1 MEKTPLTEQ
10 FDIVIAGGGHNGLVA
25 GCYLAKAGL
34 KVCVVEKNDK
44 VGGGVM
50 TRELT
55 VPGFKHDVC
64 SVAHTLLQANPLLR
78 NDELQLKSK
87 FGLQY
92 INPDK
97 MTAIFYDDGTTLEF
111 YTDLER
117 TAQAIAKFSQKDA
130 DAYRRFNCEVFQ
142 NLDMMVMGMFHAP
155 PNAGAQAVMMEQSLV
170 GQSLMRTQSMS
181 AWDFICEW
189 FEHPKIRIA
198 LARYASE
205 AMMNPFNNGTG
216 FGFYI
221 ILPFMHRYGVGI
233 PVGGSGAFADKLR
246 ECFESHGGTVRVD
259 APVKQMRMDG
269 SKVSGVVL
277 ESGEEIIA
285 RKGVISTMHVR
296 QVFPHMVPGASLP
309 EGFEPRIRGLKPNS
323 FQPFNLHLALHEA
336 PQYKVGPA
344 VDDFFWVERSHS
356 DWEAFARAFSD
367 LEYGIPRRDFIAY
380 VMQDVYDKTRAP
392 EGKRVLNMY
401 GFAPY
406 NVKGGAQKWDEI
418 GKEVAHGFLDDLRQL
433 TTNMGDDNIIGFSW
447 YTPLDIERHNNAM
460 IGADILHFGSYN
472 WQIAGSRP
480 APGYGQ
486 YKSPVAGLYLAG
498 ASTHPGGGVTAASG
512 RNAAQVVLEDL
523 GIDFDSLIE
532 N

>member
-1 MEKTPLTEQ
+1 MSETY
-10 FDIVIAGGGHNGLVA
+10 DIVVAGGGHNGLVA
-25 GCYLAKAGL
+25 ACYLSMAGL

-78 NDELQLKSK
+78 NDELKLKSK
-87 FGLQY
+87 FGLKY

-117 TAQAIAKFSQKDA
+117 TCEAIAKFSVKDSE
-130 DAYRRFNCEVFQ
+130 AYRRFNHQVFQ
-142 NLDMMVMGMFHAP
+142 NLDMMVMGMFHTP
-155 PNAGAQAVMMEQSLV
+155 PSASTQAVMMEQSAV
-170 GQSLMRTQSMS
+170 GQDLMRTMNVS
-181 AWDFICEW
+181 AWDLIDEW
-189 FEHPKIRIA
+189 FENDKVKIA

-205 AMMNPFNNGTG
+205 SMMNPFDNGTG

-221 ILPFMHRYGVGI
+221 ILPLMHRYGVGI
-233 PVGGSGAFADKLR
+233 PVGGSGVFADKLR
-246 ECFESHGGTVRVD
+246 ECAESHGAVIKTDSPIRQFKMSG
-259 APVKQMRMDG
+259 Q
-269 SKVSGVVL
+269 KVVGVEL
-277 ESGEEIIA
+277 EAGGEILA
-285 RKGVISTMHVR
+285 KKGVISTLHAKQM
-296 QVFPHMVPGASLP
+296 FPKMVPGVTLP
-309 EGFEPRIRGLKPNS
+309 EGFEARIRTLKHSN
-323 FQPFNLHLALHEA
+323 FQPFNMHVALHEA
-336 PQYKVGPA
+336 PIYKVGPA

-356 DWEAFARAFSD
+356 NPEEFARAFRD

-380 VMQDVYDKTRAP
+380 VTQDTYDKTRAP

-401 GFAPY
+401 AFAPY
-406 NVKGGAQKWDEI
+406 NLKDGGPQKWDEI
-418 GKEVAHGFLDDLRQL
+418 GKEVAYGFLEDLRKL

-447 YTPLDIERHNNAM
+447 MTPLDIERHNNAM
-460 IGADILHFGSYN
+460 IGADIVHFGSYN
-472 WQIAGSRP
+472 WQIGGNRP

-486 YKSPVAGLYLAG
+486 YKSPVEGLYMAG

-512 RNAAQVVLEDL
+512 RNVARVVMEEL
-523 GIDFDSLIE
+523 GLDFDKLIGE
-532 N
+532 

>member
-1 MEKTPLTEQ
+1 MSET
-10 FDIVIAGGGHNGLVA
+10 FDIVVAGGGHNGLVA
-25 GCYLAKAGL
+25 ACYLQKAGL

-78 NDELQLKSK
+78 NDELELKSK
-87 FGLQY
+87 FGLKY

-117 TAQAIAKFSQKDA
+117 TCQAIAKFSAKDA
-130 DAYRRFNCEVFQ
+130 EAYRRFNHQVFQ
-142 NLDMMVMGMFHAP
+142 NLDMMVMGMFHSP
-155 PNAGAQAVMMEQSLV
+155 PSASTQAVMMEQSAV
-170 GQSLMRTQSMS
+170 GQDLMRTQAMS
-181 AWDFICEW
+181 AWDVICEW
-189 FEHPKIRIA
+189 FENDKVKIA

-233 PVGGSGAFADKLR
+233 PVGGSGAFADALR
-246 ECFESHGGTVRVD
+246 TCLESHGGVVRTS
-259 APVKQMRMDG
+259 APVKQMRMQG
-269 SKVSGVVL
+269 SKVTGVVL
-277 ESGEEIIA
+277 DSGEEIVA
-285 RKGVISTMHVR
+285 TRAVISTMHVK
-296 QVFPHMVPGASLP
+296 QVFPDMVPGASLP
-309 EGFEPRIRGLKPNS
+309 EGFEPRIRGLKHNS

-356 DWEAFARAFSD
+356 NWEDFARAFSD
-367 LEYGIPRRDFIAY
+367 LEFGIPRRDFIAY

-392 EGKRVLNMY
+392 DGKRVLNMY
-401 GFAPY
+401 AFAPY
-406 NVKGGAQKWDEI
+406 NVKGGPQKWDEI
-418 GKEVAHGFLDDLRQL
+418 GKEVAHGFLDDLRKL
-433 TTNMGDDNIIGFSW
+433 TTNMSDDNIIGFSW
-447 YTPLDIERHNNAM
+447 MTPLDIERHNNAM

-472 WQIAGSRP
+472 WQIGGNRP

-486 YKSPVAGLYLAG
+486 YKSPVDGLYMAG
-498 ASTHPGGGVTAASG
+498 ASTHPGGGVTASSG
-512 RNAAQVVLEDL
+512 RNVARVLMEEFNM
-523 GIDFDSLIE
+523 DFDKLVDA
-532 N
+532 